1 MKAAV
6 IHGPRDIRLETVPDP
21 VIRSDEILVKV
32 MACGI
37 CGTDVHT
44 YKRGQS
50 LTAERSL
57 IAGHEFSGE
66 VVEVGEE
73 TEGIADGDR
82 VVGTGYRSC
91 GKCYRCRNG
100 QPERCPVPSIPGE
113 GLDGAFAEYVVI
125 PNPMPGRAIF
135 QIPTNLDWEEAA
147 TVEPVSVACH
157 AVRRARIQPGE
168 TVVVLGAGMIGQ
180 VIVQAVRAAG
190 ASRVIVSEPS
200 GARRDRA
207 KECGADVTINPME
220 RDAVEAV
227 REAAAG
233 DMPAVAFECSGVPAA
248 FYQAPRMIGAY
259 GRIIQVGMFEDK
271 LELSPEMI
279 NQALTFR
286 NITLRGCGGQ
296 RWDIAL
302 ELMQSGQVRTKQ
314 LITHEFPLDD
324 IKQAFE
330 TQLNA
335 DEAIK
340 VLVIPS

>member
-21 VIRSDEILVKV
+21 AIRSDEILVKV

-44 YKRGQS
+44 YKRGES
-50 LTAERSL
+50 LTAERSK

-66 VVEVGEE
+66 VVEVG
-73 TEGIADGDR
+73 TDTAGIAVGDK

-113 GLDGAFAEYVVI
+113 GLDGAFAEYVVV

-135 QIPTNLDWEEAA
+135 QIPPNLDWEQAA

-180 VIVQAVRAAG
+180 VIVQASRAAG
-190 ASRVIVSEPS
+190 ASKVIVSEPS
-200 GARRDRA
+200 QARRDKA
-207 KECGADVTINPME
+207 QKLGADVAIDPSE
-220 RDAVEAV
+220 RDAIEAV

-233 DMPAVAFECSGVPAA
+233 EMPAVAFECSGVPAA

-271 LELSPEMI
+271 LELSPELI

-296 RWDIAL
+296 RWDLAL
-302 ELMQSGQVRTKQ
+302 ELMRSGQVQTAD

-324 IKQAFE
+324 VKQAFE

-340 VLVIPS
+340 VLVKP

>member
-21 VIRSDEILVKV
+21 VIQSDEILVRV

-50 LTAERSL
+50 LTAERSR

-73 TEGIADGDR
+73 TGGIAVGDR

-91 GKCYRCRNG
+91 GKCYRCRSG

-157 AVRRARIQPGE
+157 AVRRARIQQGE

-180 VIVQAVRAAG
+180 TIVQAVRAAG

-200 GARRDRA
+200 KARRDKA

-314 LITHEFPLDD
+314 LITHRFPLDD
-324 IKQAFE
+324 ISQAFE